1 MKAAIIGT
9 GLIANTHV
17 QALQSL
23 GQDVAAVVN
32 RNQER
37 GEAFAR
43 KWNIP
48 SCTTSFADALSDEI
62 QVVHICTPPAL
73 HYDMI
78 KAALMAGKHVVC
90 EKPMCIEPQRAR
102 ELTKLAQEKG
112 RIGAVVFNV
121 RFHEASQHAK
131 AKLADSAFGPIRLVH
146 GSYLQE
152 FHALPDYYS
161 WRYQPELAGPMR
173 ALTEIGSH
181 WIDLVHY
188 WTGLEITAVSAQFGA
203 FDPERKLREGM
214 MHRGG
219 EGEQLEVSSEDAA
232 MLSLRFSNGAIGNV
246 VLSEISHG
254 RSNRLQLE
262 ITGTQQSLWWNNEQP
277 YQLHLG
283 EKFHG
288 FQTLTFP
295 FGDGFGRTF
304 QACFAAIYADIERG
318 ETSPDHPYATF
329 EDGYRNAAV
338 CMAAYRSAQ
347 EDGKWRIVMDNVK

>member
-1 MKAAIIGT
+1 MKVALVGT
-9 GLIANTHV
+9 GLIANTHIE
-17 QALQSL
+17 ALRAL
-23 GQDVAAVVN
+23 GHEVIVAVN
-32 RNQER
+32 RSVER
-37 GEAFAR
+37 GQAFTQQ
-43 KWNIP
+43 WNIP
-48 SCTTSFADALSDEI
+48 RCSTDFSEALADEVE
-62 QVVHICTPPAL
+62 VVHICTPPAL

-90 EKPMCIEPQRAR
+90 EKPMCIQPERAKELA
-102 ELTKLAQEKG
+102 ELTTERGL
-112 RIGAVVFNV
+112 IGAVVFNV

-131 AKLADSAFGPIRLVH
+131 AKLADPAFGPIRLVH

-152 FHALPDYYS
+152 FHALPDLYS
-161 WRYQPELAGPMR
+161 WRYQPDLAGPMR

-181 WIDLVHY
+181 WIDLVRF
-188 WTGLEITAVSAQFGA
+188 WTDLEIEAVSAQFGA
-203 FDPERKLREGM
+203 FDPERKLQEGM

-219 EGEQLEVSSEDAA
+219 EGEPLKVSSEDVAT
-232 MLSLRFSNGAIGNV
+232 LSLRFSNGAIGNV
-246 VLSEISHG
+246 VLSEVSHG
-254 RSNRLQLE
+254 RSNRLELE

-295 FGDGFGRTF
+295 FGDGFGQTF

-318 ETSPDHPYATF
+318 ETSPHQPYASF

-347 EDGKWRIVMDNVK
+347 EDGKWTIIMDHV

>member
-9 GLIANTHV
+9 GLIANTHA

-23 GQDVAAVVN
+23 GHQVVIAVN
-32 RNQER
+32 RSQER
-37 GEAFAR
+37 GQAFTQQ
-43 KWNIP
+43 WNIP
-48 SCTTSFADALSDEI
+48 RFSTNFSDALTDGI
-62 QVVHICTPPAL
+62 DVVHICTPPVL

-78 KAALMAGKHVVC
+78 KAALLASKHVVC
-90 EKPMCIEPQRAR
+90 EKPMCIDPQRAK

-112 RIGAVVFNV
+112 LIVAVVFNV

-131 AKLADSAFGPIRLVH
+131 AKLADPAFGPIRLIH

-181 WIDLVHY
+181 WIDLARY
-188 WTGLEITAVSAQFGA
+188 WTGLEIEAVSAQFAA
-203 FDPERKLREGM
+203 FDPERKLGDGM

-219 EGEQLEVSSEDAA
+219 EGESLKVASEDVA

-246 VLSEISHG
+246 LLSEVSHG

-277 YQLHLG
+277 YQLQLG
-283 EKFHG
+283 AKFQG
-288 FQTLTFP
+288 YQTLTFP
-295 FGDGFGRTF
+295 FGDGFGQTF

-318 ETSPDHPYATF
+318 NTSLEHSYATF

-347 EDGKWRIVMDNVK
+347 EDGKWVVLNE

>member
-1 MKAAIIGT
+1 MKVALVGT
-9 GLIANTHV
+9 GLIAHTHV

-23 GQDVAAVVN
+23 GHQVVAVVN
-32 RNQER
+32 RSQEG

-43 KWNIP
+43 QWNIP
-48 SCTTSFADALSDEI
+48 SCSTSFADALSDEVE
-62 QVVHICTPPAL
+62 VVHICTPPAL

-78 KAALMAGKHVVC
+78 KSSLLAGKHVVC
-90 EKPMCIEPQRAR
+90 EKPMCIEPERAK
-102 ELTKLAQEKG
+102 ELTGLAQEKG
-112 RIGAVVFNV
+112 LIGAVVFNV

-131 AKLADSAFGPIRLVH
+131 GKLADPAFGRIRLIH

-181 WIDLVHY
+181 WLDLVRY
-188 WTGLEITAVSAQFGA
+188 WTGLEIESVSAQFAA
-203 FDPERKLREGM
+203 FDSERKLREGM

-219 EGEQLEVSSEDAA
+219 EGELLKVASEDVA

-246 VLSEISHG
+246 VLSEVSHG

-262 ITGTQQSLWWNNEQP
+262 ITGTQQSLWWNNEEP
-277 YQLHLG
+277 YQLQLG
-283 EKFHG
+283 EKFQG
-288 FQTLTFP
+288 YQTLTFP
-295 FGDGFGRTF
+295 FGDGFGQTF
-304 QACFAAIYADIERG
+304 KACFAAIYADIEKG
-318 ETSPDHPYATF
+318 ETSLDHPYASF

-338 CMAAYRSAQ
+338 CMAAYRSAA
-347 EDGKWRIVMDNVK
+347 EDGKWMILMDDVD